1 MMTLLRNVAL
11 GALGL
16 TAALVVV
23 WAGQALVLA
32 VGGPVILAVVGW
44 YLLKAVRAVWMRHAP
59 KKHEETNP
67 LRKIDTSTKAG
78 RKLFIETAA
87 RMARESREELRD
99 GIE

>member
-1 MMTLLRNVAL
+1 MTIYIAF
-11 GALGL
+11 
-16 TAALVVV
+16 
-23 WAGQALVLA
+23 
-32 VGGPVILAVVGW
+32 AVVSAL
-44 YLLKAVRAVWMRHAP
+44 YAAAMAVFVRNAP
-59 KKHEETNP
+59 KKHEEPNP